1 MGAMGKCGLVFG
13 ALLTSISLSGVAVG
27 DPPKPIAVTT
37 NTIPSGWASK
47 SPDAIADV
55 QSGKPLV
62 IEVFVPL
69 CSSKRGGPCGKTDE
83 SGEADN
89 LDENIYWGA
98 IFGAR
103 RFLER
108 KNLGWTKTESGQGES
123 FELERATFKRTVKG
137 SRFGIS
143 EAVDVFLV
151 LHAIDGDS
159 NREAMT
165 RFRETA
171 EGGGRVKFNDGTAV
185 REERV
190 HVVGFMGRNP
200 LLVNGRPPFPPQKPD
215 LPQPT
220 TGANAIP
227 SFSISA
233 HSRETLG
240 TYLARTSSRALLLAR
255 GAVASEGYVLDAVA
269 RGLAENDNAWGLEQR
284 ASKTYADFQRIPRV
298 QSDVYFS
305 RGMPKVLWG
314 DVKNVKNT
322 KKPIN

>member
-1 MGAMGKCGLVFG
+1 MGSMGKCGLVLG
-13 ALLTSISLSGVAVG
+13 ALVTSLCLSGAAVG
-27 DPPKPIAVTT
+27 EPKPIAVAPSST
-37 NTIPSGWASK
+37 PSGWASK
-47 SPDAIADV
+47 SPEVLADV

-108 KNLGWTKTESGQGES
+108 KNQGWTKTESGQGES

-137 SRFGIS
+137 SRYGVS
-143 EAVDVFLV
+143 ESVEVFLV
-151 LHAIDGDS
+151 LHAINGDS
-159 NREAMT
+159 NKEAFT

-171 EGGGRVKFNDGTAV
+171 ETGGRVKFNDGTGV

-200 LLVNGRPPFPPQKPD
+200 LLVNGRPPFPPLKPD
-215 LPQPT
+215 LPAPST
-220 TGANAIP
+220 SSGAIP

-240 TYLARTSSRALLLAR
+240 VYLARTSSRALLLAR
-255 GAVASEGYVLDAVA
+255 GSIASEGYLLDAVA

-314 DVKNVKNT
+314 DVKNP
-322 KKPIN
+322 KKPSK